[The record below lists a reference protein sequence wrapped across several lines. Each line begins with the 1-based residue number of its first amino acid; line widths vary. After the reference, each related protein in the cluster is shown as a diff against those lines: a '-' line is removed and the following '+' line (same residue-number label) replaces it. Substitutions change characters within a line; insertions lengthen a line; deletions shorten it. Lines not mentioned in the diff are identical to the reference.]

1 MITFI
6 TGHCD
11 KCGKDHVEL
20 RFSNNPIAPISICFD
35 CIKTQLN
42 ALNLD
47 HADLFCRTFNLP
59 LDANL
64 WIKTAEEYKQETFKE
79 YTKIRLEDESMKPNL
94 YYSNSTHD
102 LWLKANKEWE
112 KCRSFTEILERLKPI
127 KESYTIRGR
136 LKWGEQY
143 SFEDLIR
150 LDSRYTR
157 TLKANNITNPS
168 QKEAVKTLYKLQ
180 LQLDEAIKRG
190 DSKGIKD
197 YSTAWGTFAKQA
209 GLENM
214 IAETRTADI
223 TTVAELGEY
232 LEKTGFV
239 PTYDCHATK
248 DEVDQAIK
256 DIQEANR
263 RTILE
268 STSIQPLLEDLIKKQ
283 RESLEDQKTK
293 QATSATTLQE
303 LMNFSPDETNE
314 VAMEP
319 DEDVQNLD
327 FSADKNVMNAPT
339 KVNHL
344 ETKERVP
351 SSAPSTTEDK
361 S

>member
-1 MITFI
+1 M
-6 TGHCD
+6 
-11 KCGKDHVEL
+11 
-20 RFSNNPIAPISICFD
+20 
-35 CIKTQLN
+35 
-42 ALNLD
+42 
-47 HADLFCRTFNLP
+47 
-59 LDANL
+59 
-64 WIKTAEEYKQETFKE
+64 
-79 YTKIRLEDESMKPNL
+79 
-94 YYSNSTHD
+94 
-102 LWLKANKEWE
+102 
-112 KCRSFTEILERLKPI
+112 
-127 KESYTIRGR
+127 
-136 LKWGEQY
+136 
-143 SFEDLIR
+143 
-150 LDSRYTR
+150 
-157 TLKANNITNPS
+157 
-168 QKEAVKTLYKLQ
+168 
-180 LQLDEAIKRG
+180 DEAIKRG

-293 QATSATTLQE
+293 QATSATTLQD

-339 KVNHL
+339 KINHL